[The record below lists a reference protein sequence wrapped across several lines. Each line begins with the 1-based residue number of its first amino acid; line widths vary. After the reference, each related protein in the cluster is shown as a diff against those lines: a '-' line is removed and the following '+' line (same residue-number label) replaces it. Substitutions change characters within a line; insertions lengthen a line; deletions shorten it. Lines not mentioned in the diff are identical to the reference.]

1 MLITEFYKKDSM
13 KVSKQD
19 FINELNDYI
28 LSHIESLKQLQ
39 SVHDEQLN
47 QRPVAGAWNALEC
60 IEHLNQ
66 YGRYYIPEMA
76 ASIENYKGSN
86 SNVFVPGLLG
96 NYFAQMM
103 LPSYTKKIKSMKSYN
118 PIGKQLGREVLTE
131 FLRQQ
136 QELLVILQKC
146 EQVNLTK
153 VKCNISLTKLLKL
166 RLGDTF
172 RVVVYHNARHIQ
184 QAEKAIRII

>member
-1 MLITEFYKKDSM
+1 MTISTK
-13 KVSKQD
+13 D
-19 FINELNDYI
+19 FIAELKYYI
-28 LSHIESLKQLQ
+28 ESHIQATQKLQ
-39 SVHDEQLN
+39 AAADAVLQA
-47 QRPVAGAWNALEC
+47 RPDQHSWNALEC

-66 YGRYYIPEMA
+66 YGRYYIPEMSTA
-76 ASIENYKGSN
+76 IANYEGKASNEFK
-86 SNVFVPGLLG
+86 PGLLG

-118 PIGKQLGREVLTE
+118 PIGRQLGREVLVE
-131 FLRQQ
+131 FMRQQ

-166 RLGDTF
+166 RLGDTL
-172 RVVVYHNARHIQ
+172 RVVIYHNARHML
-184 QAEKAIRII
+184 QAQKALEGGEARRVVKK

>member
-1 MLITEFYKKDSM
+1 MI
-13 KVSKQD
+13 VSKSE
-19 FINELNDYI
+19 FISELQQYTQ
-28 LSHIESLKQLQ
+28 SHILAVQKLETASDEALQ
-39 SVHDEQLN
+39 ARPQLN
-47 QRPVAGAWNALEC
+47 AWNALEC

-66 YGRYYIPEMA
+66 YGRYYIPEMSTA
-76 ASIENYKGSN
+76 IANYKGKASDE
-86 SNVFVPGLLG
+86 FKPGLLG

-103 LPSYTKKIKSMKSYN
+103 LPSHTKKIKSMKSYN
-118 PIGKQLGREVLTE
+118 PIGKQLGREVLVE

-166 RLGDTF
+166 RLGDTL
-172 RVVVYHNARHIQ
+172 RVVIYHNARHML
-184 QAEKAIRII
+184 QAQKALEG